1 MLPTDTDIDVY
12 VDMDATDETDARA
25 EGESA
30 GDGDEENRLM
40 ACSGGEEWGAGAKD
54 RQQTTFSQP
63 EQSYE
68 AAFNKVRHG
77 TMRCGMKRFSQRCR
91 ARVALTA

>member
-1 MLPTDTDIDVY
+1 MVDT
-12 VDMDATDETDARA
+12 RA
-25 EGESA
+25 EGESI

-68 AAFNKVRHG
+68 AAFNKVG
-77 TMRCGMKRFSQRCR
+77 S
-91 ARVALTA
+91 RVRYI

>member
-1 MLPTDTDIDVY
+1 MGVKT
-12 VDMDATDETDARA
+12 RA
-25 EGESA
+25 EESV

-68 AAFNKVRHG
+68 AAFNKVC
-77 TMRCGMKRFSQRCR
+77 TFARFPMCPD
-91 ARVALTA
+91 TC